1 MLNSNLDYFSRLPL
15 VLSIILLL
23 FDVQDSVPYDKRNPN
38 FVYGLFQKIIAVTLL
53 VLCFIV
59 TAGCLILHQRYQ
71 KRYQRYLN
79 LANDVANNF
88 EHNPEEIQPSGGDNV
103 QEQQKCGGLPTIKEG
118 CCEDSSPV
126 VDIED
131 LGGSASTR

>member
-1 MLNSNLDYFSRLPL
+1 M
-15 VLSIILLL
+15 
-23 FDVQDSVPYDKRNPN
+23 PYDKRNPN

-59 TAGCLILHQRYQ
+59 TTGCLILHQRYE

-88 EHNPEEIQPSGGDNV
+88 ENNSEEAPSSGGDV
-103 QEQQKCGGLPTIKEG
+103 QSQSQQVCGGLPTIKEG

-131 LGGSASTR
+131 LIAASTSTARSVS

>member
-1 MLNSNLDYFSRLPL
+1 MI
-15 VLSIILLL
+15 LSIVLLL
-23 FDVQDSVPYDKRNPN
+23 FDVKDTIPYDKRNPN

-59 TAGCLILHQRYQ
+59 TTGCLILHQRYQ

-88 EHNPEEIQPSGGDNV
+88 EQNSDEIQSSVGVGSSV
-103 QEQQKCGGLPTIKEG
+103 QQQQKCGGLPTIKEG

-131 LGGSASTR
+131 LGGPSSTK

>member
-1 MLNSNLDYFSRLPL
+1 M
-15 VLSIILLL
+15 
-23 FDVQDSVPYDKRNPN
+23 
-38 FVYGLFQKIIAVTLL
+38 

-79 LANDVANNF
+79 LAQDVANNF
-88 EHNPEEIQPSGGDNV
+88 EQNQTQPSTSSNF
-103 QEQQKCGGLPTIKEG
+103 EQKLPTINEG

-131 LGGSASTR
+131 LAGPSTPTK

>member
-1 MLNSNLDYFSRLPL
+1 MPL
-15 VLSIILLL
+15 ILSIILLL
-23 FDVQDSVPYDKRNPN
+23 FDVKDSVPYDKRDPN

-79 LANDVANNF
+79 LAQDVANNF
-88 EHNPEEIQPSGGDNV
+88 EQPPSTSNV
-103 QEQQKCGGLPTIKEG
+103 QQKCGGLPTIKEG

-131 LGGSASTR
+131 LAGPSSSTE

>member
-1 MLNSNLDYFSRLPL
+1 M
-15 VLSIILLL
+15 
-23 FDVQDSVPYDKRNPN
+23 FDVKDSVPYDKRNPN

-88 EHNPEEIQPSGGDNV
+88 EHNPDLEQHNTIQQHS
-103 QEQQKCGGLPTIKEG
+103 CGGLPTINEG

-131 LGGSASTR
+131 IIGGPSSSTG

>member
-1 MLNSNLDYFSRLPL
+1 MI
-15 VLSIILLL
+15 LSIILLL
-23 FDVQDSVPYDKRNPN
+23 FDVKDSVPYDKRNPN

-79 LANDVANNF
+79 LANDVASNF
-88 EHNPEEIQPSGGDNV
+88 EHNPEESVGNQQP
-103 QEQQKCGGLPTIKEG
+103 KCGGLPTINEG
-118 CCEDSSPV
+118 CCEDSP

-131 LGGSASTR
+131 LGSGPSTSTTR

>member
-1 MLNSNLDYFSRLPL
+1 M
-15 VLSIILLL
+15 LSIILLL
-23 FDVQDSVPYDKRNPN
+23 FDVKDSVPYDKRNPN

-88 EHNPEEIQPSGGDNV
+88 EHTAEEIQPSVSNNG
-103 QEQQKCGGLPTIKEG
+103 QQQKCGGLPTIKEG